1 MKMRIPHLV
10 LSCFA
15 LLVTT
20 VLLAQDQATKKTAT
34 ETTQVTDKKAADK
47 KAADKKAADKKAA
60 DKKAADKKAAKFR
73 KQAIRPKPRSSST
86 NNPLGQ
92 ARPQS
97 ANSNSLI
104 RALFREWLFADE
116 AYRVRNPVNADT
128 GSAIRDPFDTT
139 STMQNVARMAGPQF
153 VPSEDTA
160 GVPKLALKGLLEGED
175 GEPVGLISVE
185 NFGTFMVV
193 KGEQISLQNG
203 RSNLVLMVKEITPNT
218 ISVEVGTLGQLIM
231 VR

>member
-1 MKMRIPHLV
+1 MKMRIPHVV
-10 LSCFA
+10 LTCVA
-15 LLVTT
+15 LLATT

-34 ETTQVTDKKAADK
+34 ETTQAAGKKAAGK
-47 KAADKKAADKKAA
+47 KAAG
-60 DKKAADKKAAKFR
+60 KKAAKFR
-73 KQAIRPKPRSSST
+73 KQASRSSST
-86 NNPLGQ
+86 SNPPGQ

-116 AYRVRNPVNADT
+116 AYRVRNPINAGT
-128 GSAIRDPFDTT
+128 GSAVRDPFDTT
-139 STMQNVARMAGPQF
+139 STMKDVARMAGPQF
-153 VPSEDTA
+153 VPSEDTT
-160 GVPKLALKGLLEGED
+160 GVPKLALKGLLESQD
-175 GEPVGLISVE
+175 GEPVGLINVE

-193 KGEQISLQNG
+193 EGEQISLQNG
-203 RSNLVLMVKEITPNT
+203 RSNLVLLVKEITPNT

>member
-10 LSCFA
+10 LTCFA

-34 ETTQVTDKKAADK
+34 ETTQVTDKKDADK
-47 KAADKKAADKKAA
+47 KDADKKD
-60 DKKAADKKAAKFR
+60 AKFR
-73 KQAIRPKPRSSST
+73 SST

-116 AYRVRNPVNADT
+116 AYRVRNPINADT
-128 GSAIRDPFDTT
+128 GSAVRDPFDTT
-139 STMQNVARMAGPQF
+139 STMKNVARMAGPQF

-203 RSNLVLMVKEITPNT
+203 RSNLVLLVKEITPNT